1 MPADIQNTLSA
12 ALAKALADPVVVKWA
27 KENDLIMKPRTPQ
40 ETARLIADQR
50 AFFDKWK
57 KYLAAG

>member
-1 MPADIQNTLSA
+1 
-12 ALAKALADPVVVKWA
+12 VVKWA
-27 KENDLIMKPRTPQ
+27 KDNDLIMKSHTPQ

-57 KYLAAG
+57 KYLVTG